1 MGLETETNKRK
12 SRMEN
17 DTFKLRPEDE
27 FLELIKLLK
36 IKNIAESGGHA
47 KTIVEDGL
55 VKVNGEQEFRKRKKL
70 RPGDTI
76 EVEGIKISI
85 IE

>member
-1 MGLETETNKRK
+1 
-12 SRMEN
+12 MEN

-27 FLELIKLLK
+27 FIELIKLLK

-47 KTIVEDGL
+47 KRIVEDGL
-55 VKVNGEQEFRKRKKL
+55 VNVNGEQEFRKRKKL

-76 EVEGIKISI
+76 EVEAIKISI